1 MNDAIKILIS
11 RLRHDIRKDTTFYD
25 KKVAIMIADAKKI
38 RKDRS
43 NRRKID
49 RVMYDYSIALEA
61 KSGDALYSFNEYQLS
76 RTTYQKLL
84 AIFESI

>member
-1 MNDAIKILIS
+1 MDDAIKILIS
-11 RLRHDIRKDTTFYD
+11 RLRHDISKEATFYD

-38 RKDRS
+38 REDRS

-61 KSGDALYSFNEYQLS
+61 KSGDTLYSFDEYRLS
-76 RTTYQKLL
+76 RKTYQKLL
-84 AIFESI
+84 VIFESI